1 MKKVLVV
8 GAMIVAAIGTAVAVL
23 ADDAA
28 DGKVV
33 TASEAKETVTSS
45 DQGTVVTIE
54 GKLQNAGSNYF
65 TDRRIVLK
73 DSSGEI
79 DVQAWLPMT
88 TEPASDSSK
97 KPEALSDYLGK
108 QVVLTGM
115 VTKQPVKGIGLK
127 EVLVVDDA
135 NLASK

>member
-8 GAMIVAAIGTAVAVL
+8 GAMLVAAIGTAVAVL

-28 DGKVV
+28 DGKIV

-54 GKLQNAGSNYF
+54 GKLQNAGTNYF

-88 TEPASDSSK
+88 TEPASDSSG